1 MKTLIVDDEYSIR
14 QVLKY
19 MLSKTGKTD
28 QAVNGEEAIRLFL
41 QAWIEKEP
49 YDLICMDIMMPLMD
63 GKESVKAI
71 REQEKLM
78 GLKSSEEVKI
88 MMITA
93 LGDPKN
99 VVESY
104 YKSGAD
110 AYVVKP
116 FDKQKFWETIEKL
129 GLKLPN
135 NEI

>member
-1 MKTLIVDDEYSIR
+1 VKTLIVDDEYSIR

-41 QAWIEKEP
+41 QAWREKEP

-93 LGDPKN
+93 LGDPKS

-110 AYVVKP
+110 AYIVKP
-116 FDKQKFWETIEKL
+116 FDKQDFLETIAKL

>member
-41 QAWIEKEP
+41 QAWREKEP

-71 REQEKLM
+71 REQEKIM
-78 GLKSSEEVKI
+78 GIKSSEEVKI

-116 FDKQKFWETIEKL
+116 FDKQKFWETIAKL